1 MTSKQASIFFKE
13 AQNMSFQFLAFE
25 NLRSKEISSKK
36 YVSNLYL
43 IDIKWF
49 NIYKIRKNMQGN
61 EIIYRLKILEN
72 HLLVKH

>member
-1 MTSKQASIFFKE
+1 
-13 AQNMSFQFLAFE
+13 MSFQFLAFE

-49 NIYKIRKNMQGN
+49 NIYKISKNMQGN
-61 EIIYRLKILEN
+61 EIIYRLKILKN
-72 HLLVKH
+72 LLLVKH

>member
-1 MTSKQASIFFKE
+1 
-13 AQNMSFQFLAFE
+13 MSFQFLAFE

-36 YVSNLYL
+36 YVSSLYL

-49 NIYKIRKNMQGN
+49 NIYKISKNMQGN
-61 EIIYRLKILEN
+61 EIIYRLKILKN

>member
-1 MTSKQASIFFKE
+1 
-13 AQNMSFQFLAFE
+13 MSFQFLAFE

-49 NIYKIRKNMQGN
+49 NIYKISKNMQGN
-61 EIIYRLKILEN
+61 EIIYRLKILKN
-72 HLLVKH
+72 HLLAKHWSQL

>member
-1 MTSKQASIFFKE
+1 
-13 AQNMSFQFLAFE
+13 MSFQFLAFE

-49 NIYKIRKNMQGN
+49 NIYKISKNMQGN
-61 EIIYRLKILEN
+61 EIIYRLKILKN
-72 HLLVKH
+72 HLLAKH

>member
-1 MTSKQASIFFKE
+1 
-13 AQNMSFQFLAFE
+13 MSFQFLAFE

-49 NIYKIRKNMQGN
+49 NIYKISKNMQGN
-61 EIIYRLKILEN
+61 EIIYRLKILKN

>member
-1 MTSKQASIFFKE
+1 
-13 AQNMSFQFLAFE
+13 MSFQFLAFE

-49 NIYKIRKNMQGN
+49 NICKISKNMQGN
-61 EIIYRLKILEN
+61 EIIYRLKILKN

>member
-1 MTSKQASIFFKE
+1 
-13 AQNMSFQFLAFE
+13 MSFQFLAFE

-49 NIYKIRKNMQGN
+49 NIYKISKNMQGN
-61 EIIYRLKILEN
+61 EIIYRLKILKN
-72 HLLVKH
+72 HLLVKHWSQL